1 LQLWIYVI
9 GYHHGMHLRVR
20 NRRRIRIAPIV
31 NLHYS
36 AILQALG
43 QTISEEA
50 ASGFLR
56 HKSLLIC

>member
-1 LQLWIYVI
+1 
-9 GYHHGMHLRVR
+9 
-20 NRRRIRIAPIV
+20 V